1 MKQKPC
7 AFYEAAH
14 CAVKHSLRSY
24 EAKRTFFILHVAK
37 QRFIAEGCFILRTP
51 QVRFISKQKS
61 TALAVLFCLR
71 RVDKKD
77 ANLKTVKS
85 LVL

>member
-1 MKQKPC
+1 MKQ
-7 AFYEAAH
+7 
-14 CAVKHSLRSY
+14 KHSLRSR
-24 EAKRTFFILHVAK
+24 EAKRDVTFPCGEATLHWAKPCFILHA
-37 QRFIAEGCFILRTP
+37 P

-77 ANLKTVKS
+77 ATYKTSFVS
-85 LVL
+85 